1 MWLSTLG
8 FQIAVRVS
16 VAHHPQLDIVLN
28 GKTVVLLRWAKWL
41 MWVWKLKALHLSKT
55 RTNLKTKTPSS
66 PHQILFLLV
75 VSCVLIELMASLDFF
90 CSLELLEAKNT
101 VQYLWTAS
109 VNVSDVLCR
118 VKVLCEEI
126 ILQWFLSRND
136 VISYPFLARHRG
148 VPRPDGASVCCRNLC
163 RSSIRLFWRVLL

>member
-1 MWLSTLG
+1 MCLPTLG
-8 FQIAVRVS
+8 FQIVLRVS

-28 GKTVVLLRWAKWL
+28 GKTVVLLRWAKWF

-55 RTNLKTKTPSS
+55 KTNLKTKTPRS

-90 CSLELLEAKNT
+90 CSLELLEDKNT

-118 VKVLCEEI
+118 VKVLCEEV
-126 ILQWFLSRND
+126 ILQWFLSRNG
-136 VISYPFLARHRG
+136 VISYTFVARDRG
-148 VPRPDGASVCCRNLC
+148 IPRPDNACVVS
-163 RSSIRLFWRVLL
+163 